1 MNFSVVI
8 PAFNAAESL
17 ERALDSLAIVS
28 KDIQIEVIVI
38 DDASQDE
45 TESVIRK
52 YVADFRLIYHRN
64 RKNLG
69 ASKSRNLGVEMSSS
83 NAVVFNDCDDESL
96 LNRFTVHSQH
106 LLNHPNNLSFVSSV
120 KQYGKRQVMYS
131 LLDEENIEVSSNEY
145 GRYIL
150 LGKKPKANGDLHF
163 PCATMAVT
171 KDLFKKL
178 NGFDVNLKRNEDV
191 DFIIRALKAGSSIS
205 TSSAVGVIRHAGSA
219 PHQSAGSNLIGE
231 LMLLERYGKDY
242 LSRREQKAAKLW
254 LQSRAR
260 YFEKSYISALKLLL
274 ISSIFRP
281 SRTLNSIFTR
291 IPKRITH
298 DIRNYLSR

>member
-8 PAFNAAESL
+8 PAFNAAESV
-17 ERALDSLAIVS
+17 ESTLDSLAVVS
-28 KDIQIEVIVI
+28 KDIEIEVIVI

-45 TESVIRK
+45 TESVVRE

-64 RKNLG
+64 RTNLG

-106 LLNHPNNLSFVSSV
+106 LLNQPNNLSFVSSI

-131 LLDEENIEVSSNEY
+131 LLDKENIEVSSNEY
-145 GRYIL
+145 VRYIL
-150 LGKKPKANGDLHF
+150 LGKKTKANGVLHF

-171 KDLFKKL
+171 KELFKKL

-219 PHQSAGSNLIGE
+219 PHQSASSNLTGE
-231 LMLLERYGKDY
+231 LMLLERYGNDY

-260 YFEKSYISALKLLL
+260 YFEKSYISAFKLLL
-274 ISSIFRP
+274 LSSIFRP

>member
-28 KDIQIEVIVI
+28 KDIEIEVIVI

-64 RKNLG
+64 RTNLG

-83 NAVVFNDCDDESL
+83 NAVVFNDCDD
-96 LNRFTVHSQH
+96 
-106 LLNHPNNLSFVSSV
+106 
-120 KQYGKRQVMYS
+120 
-131 LLDEENIEVSSNEY
+131 

-150 LGKKPKANGDLHF
+150 LGKKPRANVDLHF

-219 PHQSAGSNLIGE
+219 PHQSASSNLIGE
-231 LMLLERYGKDY
+231 LMLLERYGNDY

-274 ISSIFRP
+274 ISSLFRP